1 MIVKLINEEK
11 LWIPTPKLFFKILN
25 EAGLE
30 TYSASDNE
38 IIEKK
43 LTEAVKKD
51 YSGWTFAI
59 KFAFN
64 IKDGDFCALCQVRI
78 VQNKTIKEDNCT
90 GCIVLATHR
99 NHSDREELDFDFK
112 FTKEDM

>member
-11 LWIPTPKLFFKILN
+11 LWIPTPKLFFEILK

-43 LTEAVKKD
+43 LIEAAKKD
-51 YSGWTFAI
+51 YSGWAFVI
-59 KFAFN
+59 RFAFN
-64 IKDGDFCALCQVRI
+64 IKDGDFATLCQTRI
-78 VQNKTIKEDNCT
+78 IQTKEDKGDNCT
-90 GCIVLATHR
+90 GCIVLSTHR
-99 NHSDREELDFDFK
+99 NHPDREELDFDFK